1 MARKVGQ
8 IIARGDRR
16 WLIRVYLGHDHE
28 TNDARW
34 CFNQYFAE
42 LNRRFEGGFDPGL
55 GTSADPQELTS
66 PMGLLLIARLHGQLL
81 AEHSSFINEDQRN

>member
-28 TNDARW
+28 TKDGEIDTIVADH
-34 CFNQYFAE
+34 
-42 LNRRFEGGFDPGL
+42 FDILAGDLASRPYVKSRYCGEKPHPPAIYT
-55 GTSADPQELTS
+55 GSLTS
-66 PMGLLLIARLHGQLL
+66 PQG
-81 AEHSSFINEDQRN
+81 